1 MKLVIGTAVI
11 AASLVTVDASL
22 KAMTKSYNELIK
34 QTRKNGDRNILNT
47 SIRNINQYGCWCYFD
62 GLVGN
67 GKGEPM
73 DLIDAECRNLH
84 RGYECIVA
92 DHGASC
98 VPWEVNYFP
107 IEGQSY
113 EADFGS
119 INAACIHTN
128 TVLTNFGDCAAAACS
143 VETSFI
149 QLYTS
154 ITQTYNPQFPVY
166 GHDGVESGALPGA
179 TDIGTGTFK
188 PERNC
193 VTNDIGTKDETP
205 RECCGTYP
213 ERFPYKTYGNAK
225 RCCGGSV
232 YVDAT
237 HKCCNGNDVT
247 LNGVAC
253 T

>member
-1 MKLVIGTAVI
+1 
-11 AASLVTVDASL
+11 
-22 KAMTKSYNELIK
+22 
-34 QTRKNGDRNILNT
+34 
-47 SIRNINQYGCWCYFD
+47 
-62 GLVGN
+62 
-67 GKGEPM
+67 M

-193 VTNDIGTKDETP
+193 VTNEIGTKDETSRNQP
-205 RECCGTYP
+205 
-213 ERFPYKTYGNAK
+213 
-225 RCCGGSV
+225 
-232 YVDAT
+232 VDELI
-237 HKCCNGNDVT
+237 DQ
-247 LNGVAC
+247 
-253 T
+253 